1 MGEPLLAI
9 DVQGRAREVPLT
21 PTVLYAE
28 GEPARALARRLAAR
42 LEEGPEAGSV
52 LDPRLVGV
60 ASREASYLVLSGPS
74 EQLPWCEG
82 ARYFGI
88 DPAAPRLRL
97 STTHAPQLADGT
109 PLSASLLERAL
120 VARHPAA
127 IGALVVM
134 GSRVIAL
141 GAARPLD
148 RALLLAFA
156 SSGAS
161 A

>member
-1 MGEPLLAI
+1 MGQPLLAF
-9 DVQGRAREVPLT
+9 DVEGCARTVPLA
-21 PTVLYAE
+21 PSVLYVE
-28 GEPARALARRLAAR
+28 GEAARGLARRLASR
-42 LEEGPEAGSV
+42 LEDGLDATSR
-52 LDPRLVGV
+52 LDPRVVGV
-60 ASREASYLVLSGPS
+60 ASRERCYLVLSGPR

-97 STTHAPQLADGT
+97 STTHAPQLEDGT

-120 VARHPAA
+120 VARHPGAS
-127 IGALVVM
+127 GALVVM
-134 GSRVIAL
+134 RGRVLAL

-156 SSGAS
+156 DDEAS